1 MQLTDNLIQATID
14 SISGY
19 IIAET
24 AKEQHLPL
32 EAVAERFFKSHT
44 YKLLSDKETGLYWDS
59 IPTTL
64 NMFLQEALP
73 HFTRKIVIR

>member
-1 MQLTDNLIQATID
+1 MPLTDNLIQAAID

-19 IIAET
+19 VIAET
-24 AKEQHLPL
+24 VKERHLSL
-32 EAVAERFFKSHT
+32 EAVAEYFFKSHT

-64 NMFLQEALP
+64 KMFQQEV
-73 HFTRKIVIR
+73 F